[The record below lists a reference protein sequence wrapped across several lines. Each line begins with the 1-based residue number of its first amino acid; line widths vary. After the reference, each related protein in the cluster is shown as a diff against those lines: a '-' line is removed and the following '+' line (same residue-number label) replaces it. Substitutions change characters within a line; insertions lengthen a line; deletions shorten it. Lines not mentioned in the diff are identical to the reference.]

1 MGEGKENMDIFE
13 LWLGRSGGLAGLAML
28 ALAVWHMLRSV
39 GRPAGRQTGPGAR
52 FLRAPILVLA
62 TLLFAAAMLWLW
74 RPLPLALPS
83 PVRLACLALGAA
95 LYFAS
100 LGLYLW
106 GLRALGAMF
115 TPSSGFGVRLQVGHW
130 LITTGPYALIR
141 HPMYLAVITAGI
153 GGLLLYR
160 TWAMLLFAVA
170 MFGLIVRAH
179 REEETLSAEFG
190 AAWKAYCQRVPA
202 WLPHTLRGGEG

>member
-1 MGEGKENMDIFE
+1 LDTFE
-13 LWLGRSGGLAGLAML
+13 LWLGRSGGLAGLATL
-28 ALAVWHMLRSV
+28 ALAIWHMLRSV
-39 GRPAGRQTGPGAR
+39 GRPAGRQSGPGAR
-52 FLRAPILVLA
+52 FLRAPILALA
-62 TLLFAAAMLWLW
+62 TLLFAAVTVRLW
-74 RPLPLALPS
+74 RPLPLAVPA
-83 PVRLACLALGAA
+83 PVRLACLALGAL
-95 LYFAS
+95 LYFPS

-115 TPSSGFGVRLQVGHW
+115 TPSSGFGVRLQAGHR

-160 TWAMLLFAVA
+160 TWAMLLFAAA

-179 REEETLSAEFG
+179 REEEALSAEFG
-190 AAWKAYCQRVPA
+190 AAWEAYCQRAPA
-202 WLPHTLRGGEG
+202 WLPHSLREGEG